1 MLMQDKTISVI
12 VPVFNE
18 EKTVA
23 KVAQALIAYD
33 DISGV
38 SPAIK
43 SKSAIELIFVND
55 GSMDKSK
62 EILESFNNQIKL
74 INLERNYGKGFALAV
89 GVKKATGGIV
99 IFLDADLLNLK
110 PEHVDRL
117 ALPLLINQADVV
129 LAKISSTTG
138 LFDPFPP
145 FSGQRAY
152 WRKDL
157 LPHLKQIAKTRYGVE
172 VYLNNAFK
180 KKKTKT
186 VKLKD
191 ISYLLKR
198 QKMDLSLLPSVYLK
212 QALEISKTIARVNG
226 MSLKK
231 VKSVFDDK
239 KIKSI
244 KNLLITVDQSQDI
257 KDLKGVRK
265 YIMSHLPKYF
275 KFKDKN
281 E

>member
-1 MLMQDKTISVI
+1 MQDKTISVI

-23 KVAQALIAYD
+23 KVARALIAYD

-43 SKSAIELIFVND
+43 SRSAVELIFVND

-62 EILESFNNQIKL
+62 EILESFNNQINL
-74 INLERNYGKGFALAV
+74 INLKRNHGKGFALAV
-89 GVKKATGGIV
+89 GVKKATGEIV

-129 LAKISSTTG
+129 LAGISSTTG
-138 LFDPFPP
+138 LFDPFLP

-180 KKKTKT
+180 EKKTKT
-186 VKLKD
+186 IKFKD
-191 ISYLLKR
+191 ISHLLKR
-198 QKMDLSLLPSVYLK
+198 QKMDLSLLPSIYLK
-212 QALEISKTIARVNG
+212 EVLEISKTIAQVNG
-226 MSLKK
+226 MSSKK
-231 VKSVFDDK
+231 VESIFDDK

-244 KNLLITVDQSQDI
+244 KNLLVTVNQSQDI
-257 KDLKGVRK
+257 KSLNGIKK
-265 YIMSHLPKYF
+265 YIMFHLSKYF

>member
-1 MLMQDKTISVI
+1 MSNKTISVI

-18 EKTVA
+18 AKTVA
-23 KVAQALIAYD
+23 KVAQALI
-33 DISGV
+33 
-38 SPAIK
+38 K
-43 SKSAIELIFVND
+43 SNSAIELIFVND
-55 GSMDKSK
+55 GSTDKSK
-62 EILESFNNQIKL
+62 EILEGFNNQIKL
-74 INLERNYGKGFALAV
+74 INLKRNHGKGFALAV
-89 GVKKATGGIV
+89 GVKNAAGEIV

-117 ALPLLINQADVV
+117 AFPLLINQADVV

-172 VYLNNAFK
+172 VYLNKAFK
-180 KKKTKT
+180 KKRTKT
-186 VKLKD
+186 IKLKD
-191 ISYLLKR
+191 ISYLLKH
-198 QKMDLSLLPSVYLK
+198 QKMDLSLLPSIYLK
-212 QALEISKTIARVNG
+212 QALEISKTVAQVNG
-226 MSLKK
+226 MSLEK
-231 VKSVFDDK
+231 VKSIFNDK

-244 KNLLITVDQSQDI
+244 KDLLKTISQSKDI
-257 KDLKGVRK
+257 ENLKGVRK

>member
-1 MLMQDKTISVI
+1 MRDKTISVI

-23 KVAQALIAYD
+23 KIAQALIR
-33 DISGV
+33 SG
-38 SPAIK
+38 PAT
-43 SKSAIELIFVND
+43 ELIFVND
-55 GSMDKSK
+55 GSVDKSK
-62 EILESFNNQIKL
+62 EILEGFNNQINL
-74 INLERNYGKGFALAV
+74 INLKRNHGKGFALAV
-89 GVKKATGGIV
+89 GVKKATGEIV

-129 LAKISSTTG
+129 LARISSTTG
-138 LFDPFPP
+138 LSLP

-172 VYLNNAFK
+172 VYLNKAFK
-180 KKKTKT
+180 KKKIKT
-186 VKLKD
+186 IKLKN
-191 ISYLLKR
+191 ISHLLKS
-198 QKMDLSLLPSVYLK
+198 QKMDLSLLPSIYLK
-212 QALEISKTIARVNG
+212 EALEISKTIAQING
-226 MSLKK
+226 MSLKRM
-231 VKSVFDDK
+231 KSIFNDK

-244 KNLLITVDQSQDI
+244 KNLLITVNQSQDI

-265 YIMSHLPKYF
+265 YIMFYFSKYF